1 MAQFEEYKPA
11 TVGENTTP
19 CQVNETNS
27 GAVADYITQW
37 LKDYV
42 NKSGTKGFV
51 MGVSGG
57 IDSAVVST
65 LCARTGFPLTV
76 VEMPIHQDSDQ
87 VTRAKN
93 HIQFLKDNYDNVT
106 SMEIDLT
113 NTYDMFYDQLLE
125 KSLEQGG
132 VEMGQYDGF
141 EFTMA
146 NTRSRLRMTTLYSI
160 AGINGLLVCGTGNR
174 VEDFGIG
181 FYTKYGDGGVDISPI
196 GDLMKTE
203 VYEVAKAL
211 GVNQE
216 IINAKPTDGL
226 HGDSRTDEDQIGATY
241 PELEWAMEY
250 VDDYTQYDETGQ
262 PYFDDREAFMLNE
275 REKEVLAIYLSFH
288 NNNKHKMEPIPV
300 CGIPTN
306 ILD

>member
-1 MAQFEEYKPA
+1 MAQFSEYKQA

-27 GAVADYITQW
+27 GVVVDYITQW
-37 LKDYV
+37 LKDYI
-42 NKSGTKGFV
+42 NKSGTKVFV

-65 LCARTGFPLTV
+65 LCARTGFPLVV
-76 VEMPIHQDSDQ
+76 VEMPIHQDKDQ

-93 HIQFLKDNYDNVT
+93 HIQFLKDNYDNV
-106 SMEIDLT
+106 SSVEVDLT
-113 NTYDMFYDQLLE
+113 STYDGMVNILRQEDV
-125 KSLEQGG
+125 SDEQ
-132 VEMGQYDGF
+132 F
-141 EFTMA
+141 FFTMA
-146 NTRSRLRMTTLYSI
+146 NTRSRLRMVTLYGI
-160 AGINGLLVCGTGNR
+160 AGQKGLLVCGTGNR

-250 VDDYTQYDETGQ
+250 VDDYTIDGE
-262 PYFDDREAFMLNE
+262 FDDREAFMLNE

-300 CGIPTN
+300 CGLPSDLFN
-306 ILD
+306 

>member
-1 MAQFEEYKPA
+1 MTRFEEHIEAK
-11 TVGENTTP
+11 VGENTTP

-27 GAVADYITQW
+27 GVVADYITQW

-42 NKSGTKGFV
+42 TNTGTKGFV

-65 LCARTGFPLTV
+65 LCARTGFPLVV
-76 VEMPIHQDSDQ
+76 VEMPIHQDADQ

-93 HIQFLKDNYDNVT
+93 HIQFLKERYDNVT
-106 SMEIDLT
+106 SVEVDLT
-113 NTYDMFYDQLLE
+113 NTYDGMVDILRQE
-125 KSLEQGG
+125 GVSDEQ
-132 VEMGQYDGF
+132 F
-141 EFTMA
+141 FFTMA
-146 NTRSRLRMTTLYSI
+146 NTRSRLRMVTLYGI
-160 AGINGLLVCGTGNR
+160 AGQKGLLVCGTGNR

-250 VDDYTQYDETGQ
+250 VDDYTIDGE
-262 PYFDDREAFMLNE
+262 FDDREAFMLNE

-288 NNNKHKMEPIPV
+288 NRNKHKMDPIPV